1 MSRHKPLKDV
11 FRSDEWRWAQRCH
24 NPVTKT
30 VVAEGL
36 GFGEVTAGSDE
47 TIASQTEFPSRGATT
62 LVVAPAQPPNQSQ
75 YRAGGNTEEK
85 HAGGAGFHT

>member
-1 MSRHKPLKDV
+1 MKGDGRNAAK
-11 FRSDEWRWAQRCH
+11 

-47 TIASQTEFPSRGATT
+47 TIASQTEFPSRRGNP
-62 LVVAPAQPPNQSQ
+62 LPSVVAPAQPPNQSQ
-75 YRAGGNTEEK
+75 YRAGGNPEEK
-85 HAGGAGFHT
+85 HARGAGFHT